1 MKVRRI
7 ITRSFF
13 IASII
18 LLSSCS
24 KDNLPKRSN
33 DLDSLA
39 IYKGITINSLDVGGK
54 ARLQAA
60 EDLKSTYEKELE
72 NKKRTLTYEEG
83 NFTYSLKELGY
94 YYDYDKAT
102 KEAFAYAREGNDED
116 RLAKIEG
123 LKKEKLNFEM
133 PFSIDE
139 EVLSK
144 TLADLNDKVKVD
156 AKGGSYIYDNEKD
169 KVVASPGTPGK
180 GIDIDKAKEDIK
192 KDLSEDVAVVLQA
205 KELLIDP
212 NIEKNADRVNGII
225 GQADTNYN
233 ANFWSRAENI
243 RLSTSTISG
252 TVIPPGGVF
261 SFNDIVGDTT
271 YEKGY
276 KEAIVLQG
284 TKEVPGLG
292 GGVCQTSTTIYQAAL
307 KAGLEILERSPHT
320 MEMPYSRGGLDAA
333 IEYAYGLDMKFRNNY
348 DFPILIKGSC
358 YYGPEDGR
366 ETVEFQILGDTSVKD
381 YEISLISE
389 QLSYTPFS
397 TEKIVDPDLSP
408 GQTEVKV
415 WGVAGEV
422 YAAYRKNEKTG
433 EVSYLG
439 ESYYPV
445 INQVEKVGPE
455 S

>member
-24 KDNLPKRSN
+24 KDNLPKSSK

-94 YYDYDKAT
+94 YYDYDKTT

-123 LKKEKLNFEM
+123 LKKEKLNLEM
-133 PFSIDE
+133 PLSIDE

-192 KDLSEDVAVVLQA
+192 KDLSEDVAVALQA

-307 KAGLEILERSPHT
+307 RAGLEILERSPHT
-320 MEMPYSRGGLDAA
+320 MEMSYSRGGLDAA

-348 DFPILIKGSC
+348 DFPILIKGFC

-415 WGVAGEV
+415 WGVPGEV